1 MPDTEKR
8 VSLWCL
14 FTSVLF
20 NDVVNCPVR
29 TESRYGAIL
38 SIRAYFDSDT
48 RVEFSLLVHVVAVYT
63 I

>member
-20 NDVVNCPVR
+20 NDAVNCPVR
-29 TESRYGAIL
+29 TESRYGAIR
-38 SIRAYFDSDT
+38 SIRAYSDSDM
-48 RVEFSLLVHVVAVYT
+48 RVEYSLLAVVVDVYT
-63 I
+63 V